1 LAAACKAVSEPSF
14 DAASITQRSSAI
26 HALIAK
32 TSPLAHASR
41 MPGGSGAP
49 AAGLPPSRSKLIVAT
64 RRVAA
69 RSFFRLR
76 LWKQQ

>member
-1 LAAACKAVSEPSF
+1 MRQNCARIARA
-14 DAASITQRSSAI
+14 SSAI
-26 HALIAK
+26 HAVIAK